1 MSVDSALGTIVHL
14 PLLGLLL
21 ARAWGFFIA
30 VPIFG
35 TEAAPLT
42 MRNGF
47 ALTVAVFVFPIHSAS
62 DVASTGPA
70 LIALI
75 AWELGVGLLL
85 GGSVRLLFTG
95 LQLAGQLAGFGIGL
109 SLAKVIDPSS
119 DIEDSLGPVFYQFL
133 GTVLFL
139 IAGGHRAV
147 LSVFLDSYQVLPVGT
162 GGISVE
168 LIRLFV
174 SLSNSIFGAG
184 LRLAAPVA
192 VLLFFVDLVLSLA
205 SRIVPQIPILIV
217 GMPAKTYLG
226 LAALGWGLAAFVEPC
241 LTWLNR
247 APSLLLGVARVLAA
261 AS

>member
-1 MSVDSALGTIVHL
+1 MSLQLPLGALDHL
-14 PLLGLLL
+14 PLLGVLL

-42 MRNGF
+42 TRNGF
-47 ALTVAVFVFPIHSAS
+47 ALTVAMFVFPFADAS
-62 DVASTGPA
+62 DVPA
-70 LIALI
+70 TSSALT
-75 AWELGVGLLL
+75 ALLGWELGVGLML
-85 GGSVRLLFTG
+85 GGAVRLLFAG

-139 IAGGHRAV
+139 VAGGHRAV
-147 LSVFLDSYQVLPVGT
+147 LAAFLESYHLLPVGT
-162 GGISVE
+162 GSFSGE
-168 LIRLFV
+168 LVRVFV
-174 SLSNSIFGAG
+174 TMSNAIFGAG

-192 VLLFFVDLVLSLA
+192 ALLFFVDLVLSLA
-205 SRIVPQIPILIV
+205 SRVVPQIPILIV

-226 LAALGWGLAAFVEPC
+226 LAALGWGLSAFVEPC
-241 LTWLNR
+241 LTWLNQ
-247 APSLLLGVARVLAA
+247 APSLLTGIVNVLAEG
-261 AS
+261 S